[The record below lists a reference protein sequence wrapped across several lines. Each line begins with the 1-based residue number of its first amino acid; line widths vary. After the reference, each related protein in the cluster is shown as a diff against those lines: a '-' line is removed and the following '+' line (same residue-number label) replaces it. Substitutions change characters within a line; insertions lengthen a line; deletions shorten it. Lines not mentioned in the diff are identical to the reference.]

1 MEKLLE
7 KLRSIEGVK
16 NIKLQSGPV
25 LKINLFSN
33 EIPGNEA
40 EEIKGDLRKI
50 SPKIR
55 NRLEKARKNSEIS
68 SWNWIR
74 KPQKQYTETSIGT
87 EKISDRKPK
96 GHRPPYYTVSIEK

>member
-7 KLRSIEGVK
+7 NLRSIEGVK
-16 NIKLQSGPV
+16 TVKLQSGPV
-25 LKINLFSN
+25 LKIDLFSK
-33 EIPGNEA
+33 EIPGIEA
-40 EEIKGDLRKI
+40 EEIRGDLRKI

-74 KPQKQYTETSIGT
+74 KPQKQYAETNIGT
-87 EKISDRKPK
+87 EKVSDRKPK
-96 GHRPPYYTVSIEK
+96 GHRPPYYTVSIQR